1 MVNFQS
7 DEVQQEREIDS
18 KTREITE
25 CFHHAESVLKKFSE
39 NSKDPSLSAAD
50 KQVRKN
56 MQMSVAR
63 KIQALSMSFRSSQK
77 VGTRHTASHMKLYS
91 QHVRHP
97 SIPFDLPDLTPYAAI
112 HVEAA
117 VSEARLGIERIRFLE

>member
-1 MVNFQS
+1 MINFQS
-7 DEVQQEREIDS
+7 DEVLQEREIDY

-63 KIQALSMSFRSSQK
+63 KIQGLSMSFRSSQK
-77 VGTRHTASHMKLYS
+77 VSHPTCNL
-91 QHVRHP
+91 QHVHQP
-97 SIPFDLPDLTPYAAI
+97 SSTHLMCL
-112 HVEAA
+112 HK
-117 VSEARLGIERIRFLE
+117 

>member
-1 MVNFQS
+1 MVNFQT
-7 DEVQQEREIDS
+7 DEVLQEREIDY

-39 NSKDPSLSAAD
+39 NSKNPHLSAAD

-63 KIQALSMSFRSSQK
+63 KIQGLSMSFRSSQK
-77 VGTRHTASHMKLYS
+77 VLTVLPAPYSSEVDQPNPAYLCWTYWMYFHKL
-91 QHVRHP
+91 
-97 SIPFDLPDLTPYAAI
+97 
-112 HVEAA
+112 
-117 VSEARLGIERIRFLE
+117 